1 MPLARYFTFTGS
13 LLLTLLFLAD
23 WYFPKLAAAPERPEI
38 DKTIIRLHSAHKWPE
53 ATVFDTSLATI
64 VPLEIVAE
72 IPPSAPI
79 AKSTKQAFALAL
91 PEVTSIRSDRPPV
104 ARKPIQRKRTRT
116 PPTKARQIGS
126 YAMGEWHEAVPAGWP
141 Y

>member
-1 MPLARYFTFTGS
+1 MKTLICS
-13 LLLTLLFLAD
+13 LWMFSVLLV
-23 WYFPKLAAAPERPEI
+23 LAACGGGGGGDGSVAPAAPPSNL
-38 DKTIIRLHSAHKWPE
+38 DTSFGNGGKVV
-53 ATVFDTSLATI
+53 TVFDTSLATI

-104 ARKPIQRKRTRT
+104 AKKPIQRKRTRT